1 MDNCWFVLKQ
11 PIHAPPQYKSPN
23 RARGEADGALRLG
36 DIVPTPTTIY
46 PILTQ
51 PHDLLP
57 FPFGMRIRSVPYGN
71 FQWESS
77 SGNNLA
83 GAVGGGAPIA
93 AAAGVT
99 IDAKVG
105 AEFQNTVMNWANFEH
120 MDVESM
126 QPSTGYIEDVLATE
140 PLQQWINHHQNP
152 ITRSW
157 TVYMVTGLMIAR
169 GTGSVGHS
177 DTRSRGFSSNAVSD
191 VPGVANAN
199 IDASYSREHGNSMSV
214 DLPTDRVWAIRLAK
228 IHKGALRSRWQQ
240 SEVTVGAALDGEV
253 EEENIEEVL
262 ASEGLS
268 DVMKIVVVGNQWEKQ
283 VFVISGPDDFRPS

>member
-1 MDNCWFVLKQ
+1 MNNCC
-11 PIHAPPQYKSPN
+11 

-36 DIVPTPTTIY
+36 DIVPTPNTIY

-51 PHDLLP
+51 PHDQLR
-57 FPFGMRIRSVPYGN
+57 FPVGMRIRIVSYGN

-77 SGNNLA
+77 SGNSLA
-83 GAVGGGAPIA
+83 GAAGGGAPIA

-105 AEFQNTVMNWANFEH
+105 AEFQNTVANWANFEH

-140 PLQQWINHHQNP
+140 LLQQWINHHQNP

-157 TVYMVTGLMIAR
+157 TVYMMIGLMIAR

-177 DTRSRGFSSNAVSD
+177 DARSRGFSSNGASD
-191 VPGVANAN
+191 LPGVANAN

-214 DLPTDRVWAIRLAK
+214 DLSTDRVWAIRLVK

-240 SEVTVGAALDGEV
+240 SEVTVGAALDGDV

-262 ASEGLS
+262 VSEGLT
-268 DVMKIVVVGNQWEKQ
+268 DVIKIVVVGREPEK
-283 VFVISGPDDFRPS
+283 VFFVVSAQDDFRSSM